1 MSTQSKRRAAAAAF
15 IALLAI
21 AVYWPAP
28 VRAANDIC
36 CHARLRIDDLSFL
49 GREAPAWDVA
59 FWCIAGLLLI
69 AVLQTAESRDFGEVW
84 SIVRASRLHVPR
96 KTLPFVAVSAAVVA
110 LSWRFADA
118 PVTAIAERLES
129 DQLENV
135 IRIFNRLGGGGNPAM
150 IVIFFAVAGV
160 AYRHR
165 EWIEHAV
172 AMAFAGAAAGIA
184 AQAIKVAAARCRPEL
199 WLGPSVRAR
208 VSTSFP
214 SGHTI
219 GAFALAG
226 VLLFA
231 SRNLPL
237 RVIAM
242 ALAVAVGCSR
252 ILAFRHWTSDVVAS
266 ALLGLLAAY
275 VASMSVAPSL
285 RRPSTRESP
294 GEAAGSPPRA

>member
-1 MSTQSKRRAAAAAF
+1 MSTEGKRRAAATAF

-21 AVYWPAP
+21 AVFWPAP
-28 VRAANDIC
+28 VLTINDIC
-36 CHARLRIDDLSFL
+36 CDARLPIDDLSFL

-69 AVLQTAESRDFGEVW
+69 AVVHTAESRDFGEAW
-84 SIVRASRLHVPR
+84 RIVRASRLHVPR
-96 KTLPFVAVSAAVVA
+96 KTMPFIAGSAALIA
-110 LSWRFADA
+110 LAWRFADSPA
-118 PVTAIAERLES
+118 TAIAERLES

-165 EWIEHAV
+165 VWIEHAV
-172 AMAFAGAAAGIA
+172 AMAFAGAAAGIV
-184 AQAIKVAAARCRPEL
+184 AQAIKMVAARCRPEL
-199 WLGPSVRAR
+199 WLGPSVRSR
-208 VSTSFP
+208 VATSFP

-242 ALAVAVGCSR
+242 TLAIAVGCSR

-266 ALLGLLAAY
+266 AVLGLLAAY
-275 VASMSVAPSL
+275 IASMSVSAA
-285 RRPSTRESP
+285 RRDSKWSGGLEP
-294 GEAAGSPPRA
+294 G

>member
-1 MSTQSKRRAAAAAF
+1 MSTQSKRRTAAAAF
-15 IALLAI
+15 IVLLAI
-21 AVYWPAP
+21 AVWWPAP
-28 VRAANDIC
+28 VLTANDIC
-36 CHARLRIDDLSFL
+36 CHARLPIDDLSFL

-59 FWCIAGLLLI
+59 FWCIAGLLFI
-69 AVLQTAESRDFGEVW
+69 AIVQTAESRHFGEVW

-96 KTLPFVAVSAAVVA
+96 KTIPFIAVSAALIA
-110 LSWRFADA
+110 LAWRFADS
-118 PVTAIAERLES
+118 PVTAVAERLES
-129 DQLENV
+129 DHLENV

-165 EWIEHAV
+165 VWIEHAV
-172 AMAFAGAAAGIA
+172 AMAFAGAAAGLV
-184 AQAIKVAAARCRPEL
+184 AQAIKMVAARCRPEL

-208 VSTSFP
+208 VATSFP

-237 RVIAM
+237 RVVAM
-242 ALAVAVGCSR
+242 TLAIAVGCSR

-275 VASMSVAPSL
+275 VASMSVA
-285 RRPSTRESP
+285 SP
-294 GEAAGSPPRA
+294 TMRGAKLLER